1 MEKVKEFLLRNWTM
15 PEKVLLLT
23 DVLLAG
29 VLVGWLTSPLKGGFF
44 SNNLIHSNNEGDIW
58 EDTEEWE
65 EEEEEE

>member
-15 PEKVLLLT
+15 PEKALLLA

-29 VLVGWLTSPLKGGFF
+29 VLVGWLTSPFKGGFF
-44 SNNLIHSNNEGDIW
+44 SNNQINSNNEGDVW
-58 EDTEEWE
+58 DDTEEWE